1 MSPQSSAPYNDNS
14 YDRIRTKSTVGQADD
29 TSNRGDAIS
38 SEKSDVEKIEPQR
51 QNNAV
56 VQATTS
62 KDSSYRTLNRWQAS
76 FIYITNQVGL
86 GVLSLP
92 TAMQTLGI
100 VPGIITI
107 IGMGT

>member
-1 MSPQSSAPYNDNS
+1 MSPQSSAPYNDSS
-14 YDRIRTKSTVGQADD
+14 YDRIRTTSIVGQEDA
-29 TSNRGDAIS
+29 TSNPVNAIS
-38 SEKSDVEKIEPQR
+38 SENPDVEKVEPHGQSD
-51 QNNAV
+51 AV
-56 VQATTS
+56 LQATIS
-62 KDSSYRTLNRWQAS
+62 DDSSYKTLNRWQAS